1 MELRIPLAP
10 GIARFDDT
18 HCYLSVDPVVLADA
32 LDGAPAADLR
42 IIMENVEMARA
53 AGITVGLAFLAES
66 DRLDYILQQVEIVE
80 ALQKS
85 LREVLDLPTVYDA
98 RVGHVF
104 CGERVLRVDER
115 ARIVAAVGDSLELIA
130 LRAIAQKIEALALG
144 LDGRAWTP
152 IQYRAF
158 AREQLAAVKA

>member
-1 MELRIPLAP
+1 MELKIPLAP

-32 LDGAPAADLR
+32 LDGAPRAELLTLMSYA
-42 IIMENVEMARA
+42 ENVRS
-53 AGITVGLAFLAES
+53 AGLETTMDFLAES
-66 DRLDYILQQVEIVE
+66 DRMDHILKQVEIVE
-80 ALQKS
+80 ALRKS
-85 LREVLDLPTVYDA
+85 LREALDLPTVYDA